1 MISIH
6 IDEDYYA
13 SPKIVTIGNRGEVA
27 SRSIVFDAPT
37 VQGATTYTARFLTQS
52 GVTYETLII
61 GDVAAVPA
69 IVMAATG
76 TGYLQW
82 VARNDTGQ
90 LIAKSDV
97 IKYNIMTSVGDEAET
112 APAPE
117 DTASAI
123 AQIEKVKQDAIAQ
136 INQII
141 NNITVVDGNIQEVI
155 DAREGHIVA
164 NTFSSLQRRLAADF
178 DACITQGE
186 LESALASAVTTLA
199 EKDVGQFWKN
209 EQGEI
214 KGEIFNCYLGGI
226 KNTASGNKSHAEGVE
241 TTASGNVSHAEGSL
255 TTASGSSSHAEGD
268 NSTASGISSHAEGHD
283 TTASASTS
291 HAEGN
296 ATIASGEASHA
307 EGFKTTASG
316 DYAHAGGFATRANG
330 ACQFAIGKWNKYK
343 GDDYAFII
351 GNGSQ
356 SAYSDALEM
365 DWNGN
370 LWTAG
375 DITATDAAGSTVSL
389 CGTQE
394 QLIQQQSAIGMNR
407 KNLLKNTAGT
417 VTQNGITFTLNAD
430 GSVTCSGTATADT
443 NYRYIADLQQN
454 TSYILSGCP
463 EGGSTSTYQLFAM
476 DADTWSSI
484 QRDTGSGKTFD
495 SGTHTTWHII
505 IRIASGQTV
514 EGMTFYPMLRYGF
527 ITDDAYQPY
536 TDDLQT
542 QIDAL
547 RAAII
552 SLGGNV

>member
-13 SPKIVTIGNRGEVA
+13 TPKIVTIGNRGEVA

-37 VQGATTYTARFLTQS
+37 VQGATTYTVRFLTQS
-52 GVTYETLII
+52 GITYETLII
-61 GDVAAVPA
+61 NDVASVPA
-69 IVMAATG
+69 VVMAATG

-97 IKYNIMTSVGDEAET
+97 IKYNIMTSVGDETET

-155 DAREGHIVA
+155 DARKGRIVA
-164 NTFSSLQRRLAADF
+164 NTFSSLQKSLAADF
-178 DACITQGE
+178 EACITQGE
-186 LESALASAVTTLA
+186 MESAISSAVSTLT
-199 EKDVGQFWKN
+199 EKDVGQHWKN
-209 EQGEI
+209 ELGEVR
-214 KGEIFNCYLGGI
+214 GEIFNCYPPSGI
-226 KNTASGNKSHAEGVE
+226 ANTASGLHSHAEGVS
-241 TTASGNVSHAEGSL
+241 TTASGSNSHAEGDLTTASAFASHAEGS
-255 TTASGSSSHAEGD
+255 
-268 NSTASGISSHAEGHD
+268 NSTASGRYSHAEG
-283 TTASASTS
+283 
-291 HAEGN
+291 G
-296 ATIASGEASHA
+296 G
-307 EGFKTTASG
+307 TTASG
-316 DYAHAGGFATRANG
+316 DYSHAGGFATRASG

-351 GNGSQ
+351 GNGSK

-365 DWNGN
+365 DWDGN

-407 KNLLKNTAGT
+407 KNLLKNTVGT
-417 VTQNGITFTLNAD
+417 ATQNGITFTLNAD
-430 GSVTCSGTATADT
+430 GSVTCNGTATADT
-443 NYRYIADLQQN
+443 NYRYIVDLQQN

-484 QRDTGSGKTFD
+484 QRDIGSGKTFD